1 MENVTLP
8 TSAGRMIEHGAARA
22 GQREAAVLG
31 FCAGQRQR
39 VYADGFVS
47 PEGPAVKIVQQ
58 RFGRKQ
64 QYRRQ
69 KQQAGGDRK
78 AAFVF
83 LLREKLHMPL
93 KLLSLRFVLLR

>member
-8 TSAGRMIEHGAARA
+8 TSAGRMSNTALPAPDSVKLPSWA
-22 GQREAAVLG
+22 SAPDSVSASMPM
-31 FCAGQRQR
+31 
-39 VYADGFVS
+39 DSVS

>member
-1 MENVTLP
+1 M
-8 TSAGRMIEHGAARA
+8 
-22 GQREAAVLG
+22 
-31 FCAGQRQR
+31 
-39 VYADGFVS
+39 
-47 PEGPAVKIVQQ
+47 KIVQQ
-58 RFGRKQ
+58 CFGRKQ